1 MKMKKSLAA
10 ASVTLAM
17 LFSGIGV
24 GVSTPAEAA
33 SVPSVKWA
41 MPTQVKAN
49 TPENTASTANESL
62 ADWEK
67 LQAKLAQENPISWL
81 FTGDSITHGAN
92 TSEGLR
98 RFSEYFNS
106 YLHST
111 PINGIGRTND
121 LVMNTGVANSTTR
134 YLRQAFQQSVLDKGA
149 DVVFLALGMN
159 DSVNAPAKERV
170 EQKTY
175 RQNLEY
181 FIDQIRASGAIPV
194 LQTQNYPTDGRHAS
208 FDTWMQTVREVAAEK
223 KVILL
228 DVQKF
233 WQAEHTPDNSD
244 GWMQADGVHPSA
256 QGYLE
261 WAKFLVKQLN
271 IWNENSTLANTSKA
285 YVERYGSPLTEVPV
299 TQNVPE
305 ALKKQPPHQ
314 ANLVFNHAQ
323 TTSESCTPQIKDD
336 EAAQVAPFGK
346 QNFTVRFKATSTQ
359 TGTLISFADKDS
371 NLQLRLDIAEGGKFK
386 VQRQFK
392 TGNLDGF
399 TLQKPIVA
407 DGKFHTI
414 SVNITDGTADYYLD
428 GVKVLPLKGAGVA
441 GANALILN
449 NFSVD
454 YVTLCAARVG
464 ANPTPVSSFS
474 GVLDYAAV
482 SDQVLREQQIAKQA
496 GAPTVNSV
504 ISPFIHNG
512 KGDPN
517 TWVFLGS
524 DTIYGGEGDI
534 SAKSATEV
542 FDEVVSW
549 ECNGNS
555 CDANPSGLQ
564 LAARSRFVVN
574 SSYPGQTT
582 AKMLAA
588 YDSQVKRHK
597 PQVLYLVPDALNP
610 AGQPYETL
618 DSFKSNIKKL
628 VAQAKAD
635 GIRVVLVTPAEA
647 SAEVDKYA
655 ESMLQIAADEEVPA
669 IDAHQYF
676 QKLQAK
682 NSNYDDIV
690 DSPGSLN
697 HKGQLLLGKF
707 LLKESGIPAPN
718 GRRIATLNYYDP
730 AAKLV
735 TPAASSNVDGAAQD
749 PVSCSVKPSGMVKP
763 QEGVRY
769 TVTVNGKEIT
779 PQTNGAFSYDYG
791 QTLRIKAEAEA
802 GYVIRAGAQTIWS
815 WTAPTRENLDCD
827 KPKPPVVDPSQPDK
841 PGEGETPDPGGDS
854 PKPGT
859 DTPKPGT
866 DTPKPE
872 ASDKPKDKP
881 TGNPG
886 KANPTTPGT
895 PGSLDKSKSRPQQ
908 QSSASDVTA
917 GDLARSGASPWGYL
931 FAAAL
936 FAGAGVA
943 LRFKRL

>member
-1 MKMKKSLAA
+1 MKKSLAA

-49 TPENTASTANESL
+49 TPENTASPANESL

-159 DSVNAPAKERV
+159 DSVNASAKERV
-170 EQKTY
+170 EQNTY

-305 ALKKQPPHQ
+305 ALNKQPPHQ

-336 EAAQVAPFGK
+336 EAAQVALFDK

-407 DGKFHTI
+407 DGKFHTV

-428 GVKVLPLKGAGVA
+428 GVKVLPLKGTGVG
-441 GANALILN
+441 GANALTLN

-464 ANPTPVSSFS
+464 TNPTPESSFS

-482 SDQVLREQQIAKQA
+482 SNQVLSEQQIAKQA

-512 KGDPN
+512 KGTPN

-549 ECNGNS
+549 ECNGKS

-618 DSFKSNIKKL
+618 DSFKSNIKQL

-647 SAEVDKYA
+647 SAEADQYA
-655 ESMLQIAADEEVPA
+655 AEMLQIAADEEVPA
-669 IDAHQYF
+669 IAAHQYF

-682 NSNYDDIV
+682 NTNYSDIV
-690 DSPGSLN
+690 DGQGSLN

-718 GRRIATLNYYDP
+718 GRRIAALNYYDP

-749 PVSCSVKPSGMVKP
+749 PVSCSVKPSGMVKL

-769 TVTVNGKEIT
+769 TVTVNGKEIS
-779 PQTNGAFSYDYG
+779 PQANGAFTYDYG

-802 GYVIRAGAQTIWS
+802 GYVIPAGAQTIWS
-815 WTAPTRENLDCD
+815 WTAPTREKLDCD
-827 KPKPPVVDPSQPDK
+827 KPKPPVVDPSQPGK
-841 PGEGETPDPGGDS
+841 PGEGETPDPGGN
-854 PKPGT
+854 
-859 DTPKPGT
+859 TPKPGT
-866 DTPKPE
+866 ETPKPE
-872 ASDKPKDKP
+872 ASDKPADNP

-886 KANPTTPGT
+886 KAHPTTPGT
-895 PGSLDKSKSRPQQ
+895 PGSMDKSKNRPQP

-917 GDLARSGASPWGYL
+917 GNLARTGASPWGYL

>member
-1 MKMKKSLAA
+1 
-10 ASVTLAM
+10 M
-17 LFSGIGV
+17 LFSAIGL
-24 GVSTPAEAA
+24 GSSTPAGAA
-33 SVPSVKWA
+33 TVSAANWA

-49 TPENTASTANESL
+49 IPENTASAANQSL

-67 LQAKLAQENPISWL
+67 LQAKLRQENPISWL

-111 PINGIGRTND
+111 LINRIGRTND

-159 DSVNAPAKERV
+159 DSVNAPTKERV
-170 EQKTY
+170 EQNTY

-208 FDTWMQTVREVAAEK
+208 FDAWMDTVREVAAEK

-233 WQAEHTPDNSD
+233 WQTEHASDNSD
-244 GWMQADGVHPSA
+244 GWMQGDGVHPSA

-271 IWNENSTLANTSKA
+271 IWNEDSALANTSKA
-285 YVERYGSPLTEVPV
+285 YVERYGSPLTDVPV

-305 ALKKQPPHQ
+305 VLKKQPPHP

-323 TTSESCTPQIKDD
+323 TTSESCSPQIKDD
-336 EAAQVAPFGK
+336 QAAQVASFGK

-392 TGNLDGF
+392 TGKLDGF
-399 TLQKPIVA
+399 TLQNPIVA
-407 DGKFHTI
+407 DGKFHTV

-441 GANALILN
+441 GANALTLN

-464 ANPTPVSSFS
+464 ANPTPESSFS
-474 GVLDYAAV
+474 GVLDYVAV
-482 SDQVLREQQIAKQA
+482 SDQVLSEQQIAEQA
-496 GAPTVNSV
+496 GAAAV
-504 ISPFIHNG
+504 ISPFIHNA

-555 CDANPSGLQ
+555 CDNNPSGLQ

-597 PQVLYLVPDALNP
+597 PQVLYLMPDALNP

-618 DSFKSNIKKL
+618 DSFKSNIKQL

-655 ESMLQIAADEEVPA
+655 DAMLQLAADEEVPA

-682 NSNYDDIV
+682 NPNYGDIV
-690 DSPGSLN
+690 DSRGSLN

-718 GRRIATLNYYDP
+718 ARRIAALNYYDP

-749 PVSCSVKPSGMVKP
+749 PVSCSVKPSGMVKL

-779 PQTNGAFSYDYG
+779 PEAGGAFTYDYG

-802 GYVIRAGAQTIWS
+802 GYVIPAGVQTIWS

-827 KPKPPVVDPSQPDK
+827 KPEPPVVDPSQPDK
-841 PGEGETPDPGGDS
+841 PGEGETPGPGG
-854 PKPGT
+854 
-859 DTPKPGT
+859 

-872 ASDKPKDKP
+872 ATDKP
-881 TGNPG
+881 TDKPSGNPG
-886 KANPTTPGT
+886 KANPTTPG
-895 PGSLDKSKSRPQQ
+895 SLDKSKNRPQQ

-917 GDLARSGASPWGYL
+917 GNLARTGSSPWGYL
-931 FAAAL
+931 LAVAL